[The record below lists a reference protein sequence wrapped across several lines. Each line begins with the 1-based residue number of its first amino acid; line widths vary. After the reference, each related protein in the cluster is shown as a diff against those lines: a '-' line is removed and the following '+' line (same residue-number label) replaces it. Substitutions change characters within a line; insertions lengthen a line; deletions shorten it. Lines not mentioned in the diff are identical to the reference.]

1 MEDIHP
7 GSMPACESCAQV
19 DLAAG
24 PEAQRHHDWRMCYE
38 TRFADTRESVR
49 CVDPRVRYG
58 LTASAAADDGVV
70 PQHLSIALSPR
81 FILGDLCC
89 HVRERCRP

>member
-38 TRFADTRESVR
+38 TRFLLTLACPCGAWIRV
-49 CVDPRVRYG
+49 CVV
-58 LTASAAADDGVV
+58 A
-70 PQHLSIALSPR
+70 SPR
-81 FILGDLCC
+81 QRLLTM
-89 HVRERCRP
+89 VSCRNI

>member
-24 PEAQRHHDWRMCYE
+24 PEAQCHHDWRMCYE
-38 TRFADTRESVR
+38 TRF
-49 CVDPRVRYG
+49 C
-58 LTASAAADDGVV
+58 
-70 PQHLSIALSPR
+70 
-81 FILGDLCC
+81 
-89 HVRERCRP
+89 